1 MTRCSHNEHTEY
13 MIIYDY
19 ETDSVSDF
27 LYNGRVNS
35 FETYKMLWNRPH
47 VCSIRFVSL
56 SRRLSNVIYDRTVS
70 IDGVYKI
77 LNRVSVDYHWRY
89 LVIWDSWQFPL
100 PKINSVEEDC
110 DVTFH
115 YLVSSSYGHKFFAD
129 PWRQLLYLLH
139 HVHNRN

>member
-1 MTRCSHNEHTEY
+1 

-77 LNRVSVDYHWRY
+77 LNRVSVDYHW
-89 LVIWDSWQFPL
+89 
-100 PKINSVEEDC
+100 
-110 DVTFH
+110 
-115 YLVSSSYGHKFFAD
+115 
-129 PWRQLLYLLH
+129 
-139 HVHNRN
+139 